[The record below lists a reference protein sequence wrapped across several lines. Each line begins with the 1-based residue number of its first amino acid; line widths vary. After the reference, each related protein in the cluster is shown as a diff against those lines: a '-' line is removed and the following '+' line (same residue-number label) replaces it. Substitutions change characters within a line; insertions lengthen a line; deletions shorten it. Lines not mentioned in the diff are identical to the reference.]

1 MTKILLVTS
10 RMEAIGNLMKLF
22 HEEHFSVCTAS
33 TIDTA
38 LDLIATELPGVIL
51 CDAESATLDKYKF
64 LKTVR
69 AQPIS
74 ATTGFIFLTE
84 NITEPERRRG
94 INLGADDYL
103 RLPCTPQE
111 IIDTVHSR
119 LARQQAF
126 QEHERFQLE
135 KLRRNLT
142 IALPHELR
150 TPLQGIITSSEL
162 LGEYW
167 QTLDPEDIADITKNI
182 TTSAGR
188 LNQLIQK
195 FLDYF
200 KLDLIAG
207 DIEQCRQWQQQSATG
222 TSKLLIQVLGQKVAK
237 KYQRYSDLCCD
248 LSDATISI
256 SQKWLSILVEEL
268 LDNAFKFSQPEMLK
282 WVEKTFV
289 EVTSH
294 IEGDRWILKIQD
306 HGRGMAENEIQAIGA
321 YMQFNRMRYEQQ
333 GSGLGLAI
341 AERIVKIYNGTM
353 TINSTS
359 NKGTL
364 VTVSLPLYDDTGMED
379 LSVIG

>member
-1 MTKILLVTS
+1 M
-10 RMEAIGNLMKLF
+10 
-22 HEEHFSVCTAS
+22 
-33 TIDTA
+33 
-38 LDLIATELPGVIL
+38 
-51 CDAESATLDKYKF
+51 
-64 LKTVR
+64 
-69 AQPIS
+69 
-74 ATTGFIFLTE
+74 
-84 NITEPERRRG
+84 
-94 INLGADDYL
+94 
-103 RLPCTPQE
+103 
-111 IIDTVHSR
+111 
-119 LARQQAF
+119 
-126 QEHERFQLE
+126 
-135 KLRRNLT
+135 
-142 IALPHELR
+142 
-150 TPLQGIITSSEL
+150 
-162 LGEYW
+162 GEYW

-353 TINSTS
+353 TIKSTS

-364 VTVSLPLYDDTGMED
+364 VTVSLPLHDDTEMED